1 MNRIIKIIVISFTLI
16 TVFSAHSQDKD
27 AITIADSLFSKSYEL
42 HNDGK
47 TREAIEVGT
56 EALNLKGQVLGK
68 ENADYAKMLHDLA
81 VYNYLLGNH
90 SEAIR
95 LGTEALN
102 IRKRVL
108 GKENIDYMA
117 SLHNLALCY
126 SALGNYTEAIP
137 LETEML
143 SIIKPTLGKEHP
155 DYVVVLAFLAFY
167 HSRLGNYTE
176 AIHFETEALNIKEQ
190 TLGKEHPDYLKSLSN
205 LSIYY
210 STLGNYA
217 EAIHFETEALNIKE
231 QALGKEHPDY
241 AQSLG
246 NLANYYESLGNYTEA
261 IKFVSE
267 TVSITGSVLGKEHP
281 DYATSLHNL
290 AHLYYRLGNY
300 TEASQLETK
309 ALNIRERTFGKRN
322 SDYLKSLSN
331 LSIYYS
337 DLGNYA
343 EAIRLGTEALNTREQ
358 TLGKEHPDYVQSLGN
373 LANYYELLGDYTKAI
388 KLGSETVSIIGSV
401 LGKEHPD
408 YPRALSNL
416 ANYYSDLGN
425 YTEAIRLGTE
435 ALNIRERILGK
446 EHPDYAQSLGN
457 LAIEYR
463 YLSNY
468 TEAFRLDT
476 EALNIRERILG
487 KEHPDYLKSLSNLA
501 LYHSDLGDQD
511 EAIRLWT
518 EMLNTRERILGKEH
532 PDYALNL
539 DNLAGAYCS
548 LGNYD
553 EAIRLGTEALNTI
566 ERVLGKE
573 HPDYATTLK
582 TLSTCYSALE
592 NYDEAIR
599 LGTEAVNI
607 TEHSCG
613 IRHPRLI
620 YQKAALSSYYF
631 NNNDF
636 KNAEQYVI
644 DINNAY
650 KNYIRNTFANLASS
664 ERSLFWN
671 AENSWFEK
679 AINIYAYYTCSQQI
693 ISDGYD
699 LTLFSKG
706 ILLNSERDFSDLIM
720 ESNDKDAIETF
731 DKLRT
736 TRSTLNKLYEK
747 PIAKRFLNTDSLENV
762 AIHLEKKLIGKSK
775 IYGDFTH
782 NMTICWKDI
791 QKKLNP
797 NDVAVEFVCFPIQN
811 DSIIYAAYVVD
822 SKMKNPKMITLFEA
836 RQLEKISGA
845 SYYTTPVLSRLVW
858 SKLDNYIS
866 NSDNIYFAPAGELH
880 NIAIE
885 SLPDYNANSII
896 SDRHNFYRL
905 SSTRQLAVNMDKNP
919 LEKAVLYGGLRYN
932 TSVEILEK
940 DAKKYSIF
948 SARDFSAI
956 VQTDSLSLR
965 GGASELPATK
975 IEVEDI
981 DRKFK
986 SVNVKPLLYTDTTGT
1001 EASFKDLSGKK
1012 INIMHIATHGFYW
1025 TEKEARRMN
1034 NLNFLQLNDNKS
1046 ARYVEDKALTRT
1058 GMLFSGANNALSGKP
1073 IPENIQDGIL
1083 TAREISFLNLRGLD
1097 MVAMSACQTGL
1108 GEITGDGVFGLQRGF
1123 KKAGANSLLMSLWKV
1138 DDKAT
1143 QMLMTKFYE
1152 YFLSGKSKLKSLTL
1166 AQKYLREYEEYDT
1179 ISDDSN
1185 LTASQLRKKQKLNDG
1200 QGVSSAE
1207 TIRIKPFDKP
1217 QYWAAF
1223 ILLDALD

>member
-176 AIHFETEALNIKEQ
+176 AIHFETEALNIKGQ

-246 NLANYYESLGNYTEA
+246 NLANYYES
-261 IKFVSE
+261 
-267 TVSITGSVLGKEHP
+267 
-281 DYATSLHNL
+281 
-290 AHLYYRLGNY
+290 
-300 TEASQLETK
+300 
-309 ALNIRERTFGKRN
+309 
-322 SDYLKSLSN
+322 
-331 LSIYYS
+331 
-337 DLGNYA
+337 
-343 EAIRLGTEALNTREQ
+343 
-358 TLGKEHPDYVQSLGN
+358 
-373 LANYYELLGDYTKAI
+373 LGDYTKAI

-457 LAIEYR
+457 LAVEYR

-476 EALNIRERILG
+476 EALNI
-487 KEHPDYLKSLSNLA
+487 
-501 LYHSDLGDQD
+501 
-511 EAIRLWT
+511 
-518 EMLNTRERILGKEH
+518 RERILGKEH

-797 NDVAVEFVCFPIQN
+797 NDIAVEFVCFPIQN

-885 SLPDYNANSII
+885 SLPDYKANSII

>member
-27 AITIADSLFSKSYEL
+27 AITIADSLFAKSYEL

-126 SALGNYTEAIP
+126 SALENYTEAIP
-137 LETEML
+137 LETEVL

-155 DYVVVLAFLAFY
+155 DYVAVLAFLAFY

-261 IKFVSE
+261 IKFGSE

-300 TEASQLETK
+300 TEASQLETE

-358 TLGKEHPDYVQSLGN
+358 TLGKEHPDYAQSLGN

-425 YTEAIRLGTE
+425 YTEAIQLETE

-457 LAIEYR
+457 LAVEYR

-518 EMLNTRERILGKEH
+518 ETLNIRECILGKEH
-532 PDYALNL
+532 PDYAQNL

-582 TLSTCYSALE
+582 TLSTCYSALG

-797 NDVAVEFVCFPIQN
+797 NDIAVEFVCFPIQN

-845 SYYTTPVLSRLVW
+845 SYYTTPVLSQLVW

-866 NSDNIYFAPAGELH
+866 NADNIYFAPAGELH

-885 SLPDYNANSII
+885 SLPDYKANSII

>member
-126 SALGNYTEAIP
+126 SALENYTEAIP
-137 LETEML
+137 LETEVL

-155 DYVVVLAFLAFY
+155 DYVAVLAFLAFY

-190 TLGKEHPDYLKSLSN
+190 TLGKEHPDY
-205 LSIYY
+205 
-210 STLGNYA
+210 
-217 EAIHFETEALNIKE
+217 
-231 QALGKEHPDY
+231 

-261 IKFVSE
+261 IKFGSE
-267 TVSITGSVLGKEHP
+267 TVSITGSVLGREHP

-300 TEASQLETK
+300 TEASQLETE

-358 TLGKEHPDYVQSLGN
+358 TLGKEHPDYAQSLGN

-457 LAIEYR
+457 LAVKYR

-487 KEHPDYLKSLSNLA
+487 KEHPDYLISLSNLA

-518 EMLNTRERILGKEH
+518 ETLNIRECILGKEH

-620 YQKAALSSYYF
+620 YQKVALSSYYF

-747 PIAKRFLNTDSLENV
+747 PIAKRFLNTDSLENI

-797 NDVAVEFVCFPIQN
+797 NDIAVEFVCFPIQN

-866 NSDNIYFAPAGELH
+866 NADNIYFAPAGELH

-885 SLPDYNANSII
+885 SLPDYKANSII

>member
-176 AIHFETEALNIKEQ
+176 AIHFETEALNIKGQ

-246 NLANYYESLGNYTEA
+246 NLANYYES
-261 IKFVSE
+261 
-267 TVSITGSVLGKEHP
+267 
-281 DYATSLHNL
+281 
-290 AHLYYRLGNY
+290 
-300 TEASQLETK
+300 
-309 ALNIRERTFGKRN
+309 
-322 SDYLKSLSN
+322 
-331 LSIYYS
+331 
-337 DLGNYA
+337 
-343 EAIRLGTEALNTREQ
+343 
-358 TLGKEHPDYVQSLGN
+358 
-373 LANYYELLGDYTKAI
+373 LGDYTKAI

-446 EHPDYAQSLGN
+446 EHPDY
-457 LAIEYR
+457 
-463 YLSNY
+463 
-468 TEAFRLDT
+468 
-476 EALNIRERILG
+476 
-487 KEHPDYLKSLSNLA
+487 LKSLSNLA

-518 EMLNTRERILGKEH
+518 ETLNTRERILGKEH

-797 NDVAVEFVCFPIQN
+797 NDIAVEFVCFPIQN

-885 SLPDYNANSII
+885 SLPDYKANSII

>member
-176 AIHFETEALNIKEQ
+176 AIHFETEALNIKGQ

-246 NLANYYESLGNYTEA
+246 NLANYYES
-261 IKFVSE
+261 
-267 TVSITGSVLGKEHP
+267 
-281 DYATSLHNL
+281 
-290 AHLYYRLGNY
+290 
-300 TEASQLETK
+300 
-309 ALNIRERTFGKRN
+309 
-322 SDYLKSLSN
+322 
-331 LSIYYS
+331 
-337 DLGNYA
+337 
-343 EAIRLGTEALNTREQ
+343 
-358 TLGKEHPDYVQSLGN
+358 
-373 LANYYELLGDYTKAI
+373 LGDYTKAI

-457 LAIEYR
+457 LAVEYR

-518 EMLNTRERILGKEH
+518 ETLNTRERILGKEH

-607 TEHSCG
+607 THSCG

-797 NDVAVEFVCFPIQN
+797 NDIAVEFVCFPIQN

-845 SYYTTPVLSRLVW
+845 SYYTAPVLSRLVW

-885 SLPDYNANSII
+885 SLPDYKANSII

>member
-446 EHPDYAQSLGN
+446 EHPDYA
-457 LAIEYR
+457 
-463 YLSNY
+463 
-468 TEAFRLDT
+468 
-476 EALNIRERILG
+476 
-487 KEHPDYLKSLSNLA
+487 
-501 LYHSDLGDQD
+501 
-511 EAIRLWT
+511 
-518 EMLNTRERILGKEH
+518 
-532 PDYALNL
+532 LNL

-866 NSDNIYFAPAGELH
+866 NSGNIYFAPAGELH

-885 SLPDYNANSII
+885 SLPDYKANSII

>member
-518 EMLNTRERILGKEH
+518 ETLNTRERILGKEH

-747 PIAKRFLNTDSLENV
+747 PIVKRFLNTDSLENV

-885 SLPDYNANSII
+885 SLPDYKANSII

-965 GGASELPATK
+965 GSASELPATK

-986 SVNVKPLLYTDTTGT
+986 SINVKPLLYTDTTGT

>member
-126 SALGNYTEAIP
+126 SALENYTEAIT
-137 LETEML
+137 LETEVL

-155 DYVVVLAFLAFY
+155 DYVAVLAFLAFY

-261 IKFVSE
+261 IKFGSE
-267 TVSITGSVLGKEHP
+267 TVSITGSVLGREHP

-300 TEASQLETK
+300 TEASQLETE

-358 TLGKEHPDYVQSLGN
+358 TLGKEHPDYAQSLGN

-457 LAIEYR
+457 LAVKYR

-487 KEHPDYLKSLSNLA
+487 KEHPDYLISLSNLA

-518 EMLNTRERILGKEH
+518 ETLNIRECILGKEH

-620 YQKAALSSYYF
+620 YQKVALSSYYF

-747 PIAKRFLNTDSLENV
+747 PIAKRFLNTDSLENI

-797 NDVAVEFVCFPIQN
+797 NDIAVEFVCFPIQN

-866 NSDNIYFAPAGELH
+866 NADNIYFAPAGELH

-885 SLPDYNANSII
+885 SLPDYKANIII

>member
-167 HSRLGNYTE
+167 HSHLGNYTE

-343 EAIRLGTEALNTREQ
+343 EAIRLGTEALN
-358 TLGKEHPDYVQSLGN
+358 
-373 LANYYELLGDYTKAI
+373 
-388 KLGSETVSIIGSV
+388 
-401 LGKEHPD
+401 
-408 YPRALSNL
+408 
-416 ANYYSDLGN
+416 
-425 YTEAIRLGTE
+425 
-435 ALNIRERILGK
+435 IRERILGK

-518 EMLNTRERILGKEH
+518 ETLNTRERILGKEH

-747 PIAKRFLNTDSLENV
+747 PIVKRFLNTDSLENV

-885 SLPDYNANSII
+885 SLPDYKANSII

-986 SVNVKPLLYTDTTGT
+986 SINVKPLLYTDTTGT

>member
-457 LAIEYR
+457 LAVEYR

-518 EMLNTRERILGKEH
+518 ETLNTRERILGKEH

-797 NDVAVEFVCFPIQN
+797 NDIAVEFVCFPIQN

-885 SLPDYNANSII
+885 SLPDYKANSII

-905 SSTRQLAVNMDKNP
+905 TSTRQLAVNMDKNP

-1025 TEKEARRMN
+1025 TEKEVRRMN

>member
-1 MNRIIKIIVISFTLI
+1 
-16 TVFSAHSQDKD
+16 
-27 AITIADSLFSKSYEL
+27 
-42 HNDGK
+42 
-47 TREAIEVGT
+47 
-56 EALNLKGQVLGK
+56 
-68 ENADYAKMLHDLA
+68 
-81 VYNYLLGNH
+81 
-90 SEAIR
+90 
-95 LGTEALN
+95 
-102 IRKRVL
+102 
-108 GKENIDYMA
+108 
-117 SLHNLALCY
+117 
-126 SALGNYTEAIP
+126 
-137 LETEML
+137 
-143 SIIKPTLGKEHP
+143 
-155 DYVVVLAFLAFY
+155 
-167 HSRLGNYTE
+167 
-176 AIHFETEALNIKEQ
+176 
-190 TLGKEHPDYLKSLSN
+190 
-205 LSIYY
+205 
-210 STLGNYA
+210 
-217 EAIHFETEALNIKE
+217 
-231 QALGKEHPDY
+231 
-241 AQSLG
+241 
-246 NLANYYESLGNYTEA
+246 
-261 IKFVSE
+261 
-267 TVSITGSVLGKEHP
+267 
-281 DYATSLHNL
+281 
-290 AHLYYRLGNY
+290 
-300 TEASQLETK
+300 
-309 ALNIRERTFGKRN
+309 
-322 SDYLKSLSN
+322 
-331 LSIYYS
+331 
-337 DLGNYA
+337 
-343 EAIRLGTEALNTREQ
+343 
-358 TLGKEHPDYVQSLGN
+358 
-373 LANYYELLGDYTKAI
+373 
-388 KLGSETVSIIGSV
+388 
-401 LGKEHPD
+401 
-408 YPRALSNL
+408 
-416 ANYYSDLGN
+416 
-425 YTEAIRLGTE
+425 
-435 ALNIRERILGK
+435 
-446 EHPDYAQSLGN
+446 
-457 LAIEYR
+457 
-463 YLSNY
+463 
-468 TEAFRLDT
+468 
-476 EALNIRERILG
+476 
-487 KEHPDYLKSLSNLA
+487 
-501 LYHSDLGDQD
+501 
-511 EAIRLWT
+511 
-518 EMLNTRERILGKEH
+518 
-532 PDYALNL
+532 
-539 DNLAGAYCS
+539 
-548 LGNYD
+548 
-553 EAIRLGTEALNTI
+553 
-566 ERVLGKE
+566 
-573 HPDYATTLK
+573 
-582 TLSTCYSALE
+582 
-592 NYDEAIR
+592 
-599 LGTEAVNI
+599 
-607 TEHSCG
+607 
-613 IRHPRLI
+613 
-620 YQKAALSSYYF
+620 
-631 NNNDF
+631 
-636 KNAEQYVI
+636 
-644 DINNAY
+644 
-650 KNYIRNTFANLASS
+650 
-664 ERSLFWN
+664 
-671 AENSWFEK
+671 
-679 AINIYAYYTCSQQI
+679 
-693 ISDGYD
+693 
-699 LTLFSKG
+699 
-706 ILLNSERDFSDLIM
+706 M

-782 NMTICWKDI
+782 NITICWKDI

-797 NDVAVEFVCFPIQN
+797 NDIAVEFVCFPIQN

-885 SLPDYNANSII
+885 SLPDYKANSII

>member
-27 AITIADSLFSKSYEL
+27 DITIADSLFSKSYEL

-126 SALGNYTEAIP
+126 SALENYTEAIT
-137 LETEML
+137 LETEVL

-155 DYVVVLAFLAFY
+155 DYVAVLAFLAFY

-190 TLGKEHPDYLKSLSN
+190 TLGKEHPDY
-205 LSIYY
+205 
-210 STLGNYA
+210 
-217 EAIHFETEALNIKE
+217 
-231 QALGKEHPDY
+231 

-261 IKFVSE
+261 IKFGSE
-267 TVSITGSVLGKEHP
+267 TVSITGSVLGREHP

-300 TEASQLETK
+300 TEASQLETE

-358 TLGKEHPDYVQSLGN
+358 TLGKEHPDYAQSLGN

-457 LAIEYR
+457 LAVKYR

-487 KEHPDYLKSLSNLA
+487 KEHPDYLISLSNLA

-518 EMLNTRERILGKEH
+518 ETLNIRECILGKEH

-620 YQKAALSSYYF
+620 YQKVALSSYYF

-747 PIAKRFLNTDSLENV
+747 PIAKRFLNTDSLENI

-797 NDVAVEFVCFPIQN
+797 NDIAVEFVCFPIQN

-866 NSDNIYFAPAGELH
+866 NADNIYFAPAGELH

-885 SLPDYNANSII
+885 SLPDYKANIII